1 MPSLTQGELE
11 DNNAY
16 NPVDTLFASASRV
29 GLISPPSGTQRESMC
44 LFRGLRESEHSESP
58 EANTRYRNRL

>member
-44 LFRGLRESEHSESP
+44 LFRGLRESD
-58 EANTRYRNRL
+58 